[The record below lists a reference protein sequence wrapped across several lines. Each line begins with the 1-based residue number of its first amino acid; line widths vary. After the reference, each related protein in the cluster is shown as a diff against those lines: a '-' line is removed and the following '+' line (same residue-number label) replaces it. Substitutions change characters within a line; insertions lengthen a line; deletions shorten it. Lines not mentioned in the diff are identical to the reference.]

1 MEHKSK
7 TWFITGCA
15 SGFGR
20 ALAELAL
27 ARGDRVAATDRHSD
41 AVADLARIHAES
53 ALALGIDVTKPD
65 QIHAGLNAAFAR
77 FGRIDVLVNN
87 AGYGVLAAVE
97 EASDAQVRHMF
108 EVNFFGMLEVI
119 RAALPR
125 LREQRSGHIVNFSSV
140 GGRVSAP
147 LVALYGASKFAVEG
161 LSEGLAL
168 ELAPIGIKV
177 TTIEPGAF
185 ATRFGAS
192 SVMPDKPL
200 DAYGPVREAMQAN
213 IGSLRMGDPAD
224 LAAAIIK
231 VVDSPEPPT
240 RFIGGADAY
249 AMIENSLAAQT
260 EEMKRWRELTASA
273 NKAAL
278 QAG

>member
-15 SGFGR
+15 TGFGR

-27 ARGDRVAATDRHSD
+27 ARGDRVAATDRHRD
-41 AVADLARIHAES
+41 AVADLARNYAES
-53 ALALGIDVTKPD
+53 ALALGLDVTKPD
-65 QIHAGLNAAFAR
+65 EIRAGLNAAFAR

-97 EASDAQVRHMF
+97 EASDAQIRHMF

-125 LREQRSGHIVNFSSV
+125 LREQRSGHIVNFSSM

-161 LSEGLAL
+161 LSEGLAQ
-168 ELAPIGIKV
+168 ELAPLGIKV
-177 TTIEPGAF
+177 TAVEPGAF
-185 ATRFGAS
+185 ATRFSAS
-192 SVMPDKPL
+192 AVTPEKTL
-200 DAYGPVREAMQAN
+200 DDYGPVREAMQAT
-213 IGSLRMGDPAD
+213 IGSLRMGNPAD
-224 LAAAIIK
+224 LAAAVMK
-231 VVDSPEPPT
+231 VVDSPEPPL

-260 EEMKRWRELTASA
+260 DEMKRWRELSASA

>member
-15 SGFGR
+15 TGFGR

-27 ARGDRVAATDRHSD
+27 ARGDRVAVTDRHSD
-41 AVADLARIHAES
+41 AVVDLARTHAES
-53 ALALGIDVTKPD
+53 TLALGVDVTKPV
-65 QIHAGLNAAFAR
+65 QIHAGLDAAFAR

-125 LREQRSGHIVNFSSV
+125 LREQGSGHIVNFASV
-140 GGRVSAP
+140 GGRVSGP
-147 LVALYGASKFAVEG
+147 LLALYGASKFAVEG
-161 LSEGLAL
+161 LSEGLAQ
-168 ELAPIGIKV
+168 ELAALGIKV
-177 TTIEPGAF
+177 TAIEPGAF
-185 ATRFGAS
+185 ATQFGAS
-192 SVMPDKPL
+192 SVMPEKPL
-200 DAYGPVREAMQAN
+200 NAYKPVREAMQAH
-213 IGSLRMGDPAD
+213 IGDLRAGDPAD
-224 LAAAIIK
+224 LAAAIMK
-231 VVDSPEPPT
+231 VVDSPEPPL

-249 AMIENSLAAQT
+249 AMIENSLADQT
-260 EEMKRWRELTASA
+260 DEMKRWRELTASA